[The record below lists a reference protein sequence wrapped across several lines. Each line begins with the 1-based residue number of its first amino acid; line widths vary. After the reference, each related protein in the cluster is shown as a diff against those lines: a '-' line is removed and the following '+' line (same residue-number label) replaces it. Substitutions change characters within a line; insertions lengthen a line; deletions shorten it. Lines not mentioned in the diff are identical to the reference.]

1 MKKLLLA
8 TVGALSLLT
17 ASAKADTFTMDNFS
31 QPNGAQAVSFTLG
44 PITRTVSAGEID
56 IHQNNPSQDF
66 LVWCLDISDFLTK
79 PYTFTKTVIGA
90 GQNIGALPG
99 LPAGGLDAAQARQ
112 IASLMLL
119 GLTVGGADALQ
130 DDAATQLAIWS
141 VEYEHVG
148 GITFSGLS
156 APLAGRLALLLA
168 DSANGGIIDCPT
180 CTLTL
185 FTDAVEAP
193 NQALGFATQAV
204 AVPGPVVG
212 AGIPGAIA
220 AGMFMVGLARRRKK
234 AVAV

>member
-56 IHQNNPSQDF
+56 IHQNNPSLDF
-66 LVWCLDISDFLTK
+66 LVWCLDVNDFLTK

-99 LPAGGLDAAQARQ
+99 LPAGGLTAAQARQ

-119 GLTVGGADALQ
+119 GLTVGGADAAQ

-141 VEYEHVG
+141 VEYG
-148 GITFSGLS
+148 SGISFNGLS
-156 APLAGRLALLLA
+156 APLAGRLALLLL

-204 AVPGPVVG
+204 AVPGPVAG